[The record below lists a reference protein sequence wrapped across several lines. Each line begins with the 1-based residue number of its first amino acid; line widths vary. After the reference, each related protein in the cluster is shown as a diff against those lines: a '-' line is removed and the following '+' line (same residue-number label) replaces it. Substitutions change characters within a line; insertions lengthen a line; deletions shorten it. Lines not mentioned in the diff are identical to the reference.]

1 MRTFIIALLIC
12 FASYKT
18 LADKKYPPILTD
30 SKDNFVNSLSYCID
44 WVYYDLPSDQHIPK
58 ELVIA
63 QAALETGWGKS
74 RFANE
79 GNNLFG
85 IRTYDKEGEWLLP
98 IPWTKWPGW
107 GVKKYNSRCESVID
121 YVRIINE
128 LWAYEEL
135 RKVRDNNG
143 DVYEMA
149 DKLENYA
156 KNPDYTILVKS
167 IIKNNLSE
175 YEL

>member
-1 MRTFIIALLIC
+1 MRTLIIALLIC

-85 IRTYDKEGEWLLP
+85 I
-98 IPWTKWPGW
+98 
-107 GVKKYNSRCESVID
+107 
-121 YVRIINE
+121 
-128 LWAYEEL
+128 
-135 RKVRDNNG
+135 
-143 DVYEMA
+143 
-149 DKLENYA
+149 
-156 KNPDYTILVKS
+156 
-167 IIKNNLSE
+167 IK
-175 YEL
+175 